1 MRECKKITLKN
12 DKELETIKEI
22 GSETGSETRAMKNA
36 KEEILGEK
44 VEKEPVKVT
53 LGSIM
58 FTCYPSMITTP
69 LPYPQRFKKKNLD
82 K

>member
-22 GSETGSETRAMKNA
+22 GSETRAMKNA

>member
-1 MRECKKITLKN
+1 MKN

-22 GSETGSETRAMKNA
+22 GSETTAMKNA